1 MKKSMYR
8 VVPVMHERLGECWAV
23 KNKEQVVK
31 TFLTKSNA
39 EKFKMTLEQTAF
51 ENFVLTKTANQEL
64 KLTDSF

>member
-1 MKKSMYR
+1 MYR

-23 KNKEQVVK
+23 KSKEQVVK

-39 EKFKMTLEQTAF
+39 EKFKMSLEQISF

-64 KLTDSF
+64 NLTDSF